1 MNENWKITYH
11 YLDGEE
17 TNIYTA
23 NGILDAIQQLSE
35 MGISICDIIKMEID
49 E

>member
-1 MNENWKITYH
+1 MEDWKITYN

-17 TNIYTA
+17 TDIYTA
-23 NGILDAIQQLSE
+23 NGILDAIQQLCE
-35 MGISICDIIKMEID
+35 NGIAINDIIKMEID